1 MRLFVTIATWIRPRL
16 AVFAIVC
23 SVLAGLIKLTS
34 AIYPLLLKDYIDALE
49 DGVRDLKP
57 VIAMALLFGI
67 TTLLEVV
74 ITVGYGRAHTS
85 LERAI
90 KLRVFKRA
98 THLSS
103 RNVKERGEGFFVN
116 LIDEAVSAC
125 MQLFLPHTYAQLFA
139 LLKTVIIVII
149 VMQFDVVAA
158 LIMVLL
164 PMLHCVQFL
173 LNKRYFTPLLDTLYR
188 LYREASAFITERI
201 GLISLVEA
209 FPSFRNTIVQ
219 DSERILDRVRRRTFR
234 VELYSE
240 TLYRAVER
248 YLQPPARFGLLL
260 YLGLQY
266 IAGVDGTA
274 LSGGERRK
282 INVARFL
289 FHIVERE
296 YFIIAEAFLGM
307 DGVTRKHL
315 LHLVKAAIGTKTGIV
330 ISHNADVIDLLSD
343 RVVYIPGGGTPLT
356 GTHAELARDDSS
368 YRAILNVDSIAG
380 FGHV

>member
-16 AVFAIVC
+16 AVFAIIC
-23 SVLAGLIKLTS
+23 SVFAGLIKLTS

-49 DGVRDLKP
+49 DGVRDLEP

-164 PMLHCVQFL
+164 LMLHCVQFL

-266 IAGVDGTA
+266 IAGVYDFGVLIMIITYYGSVEYGLTG
-274 LSGGERRK
+274 LSHITEVYLRASVAVRAIDDFVGEPVKKHPPTLERK
-282 INVARFL
+282 TFFFCVQDVEHSIDTKRILNRWSFRFL
-289 FHIVERE
+289 
-296 YFIIAEAFLGM
+296 LGLTF
-307 DGVTRKHL
+307 GVGRC
-315 LHLVKAAIGTKTGIV
+315 
-330 ISHNADVIDLLSD
+330 D
-343 RVVYIPGGGTPLT
+343 RPG
-356 GTHAELARDDSS
+356 
-368 YRAILNVDSIAG
+368 
-380 FGHV
+380 

>member
-16 AVFAIVC
+16 AVFAIIC
-23 SVLAGLIKLTS
+23 SVFAGLIKLTS

-49 DGVRDLKP
+49 DGVRDLEP

-149 VMQFDVVAA
+149 VM
-158 LIMVLL
+158 
-164 PMLHCVQFL
+164 
-173 LNKRYFTPLLDTLYR
+173 
-188 LYREASAFITERI
+188 
-201 GLISLVEA
+201 
-209 FPSFRNTIVQ
+209 
-219 DSERILDRVRRRTFR
+219 
-234 VELYSE
+234 
-240 TLYRAVER
+240 
-248 YLQPPARFGLLL
+248 
-260 YLGLQY
+260 
-266 IAGVDGTA
+266 
-274 LSGGERRK
+274 
-282 INVARFL
+282 
-289 FHIVERE
+289 
-296 YFIIAEAFLGM
+296 
-307 DGVTRKHL
+307 
-315 LHLVKAAIGTKTGIV
+315 
-330 ISHNADVIDLLSD
+330 
-343 RVVYIPGGGTPLT
+343 
-356 GTHAELARDDSS
+356 
-368 YRAILNVDSIAG
+368 
-380 FGHV
+380 